1 VRVLVVAALVVICL
15 AFALLLRR
23 RSVDQ
28 SRPDAATSQPATAS
42 IETSSDAAVQA
53 ARRPSRLVA
62 LSGSLAS
69 NKPIELLPVEHP
81 HRSAFAGIFG
91 KRQDAVDACRDH
103 FEMPKLQELLPQST
117 VVSPYG
123 GKAKEASMRQIVSVE
138 ITRTE
143 DGYRV
148 EDAHV
153 VETSLEFPGPD
164 GTLRRVLLAD
174 DSLDRCVERAFVEPG
189 DDTSRGREIE
199 RFIVQDIAGEAVY
212 DLP

>member
-1 VRVLVVAALVVICL
+1 MDES
-15 AFALLLRR
+15 RR
-23 RSVDQ
+23 
-28 SRPDAATSQPATAS
+28 DAGASQAATAS
-42 IETSSDAAVQA
+42 VETLSDAAVEPP
-53 ARRPSRLVA
+53 RRASRLVP

-69 NKPIELLPVEHP
+69 NEPIELLPFYHP
-81 HRSAFAGIFG
+81 HRQAFRDIFKG

-103 FEMPKLQELLPQST
+103 FELPKMQELLPQST
-117 VVSPYG
+117 VVPSPT
-123 GKAKEASMRQIVSVE
+123 ASVKEASMHQIVSVE

-148 EDAHV
+148 EDARV

-164 GTLRRVLLAD
+164 RRLRRVLLAD

-189 DDTSRGREIE
+189 YDTSRGREIE
-199 RFIVQDIAGEAVY
+199 RFTVQDNAGEAVY